1 MNPNS
6 GRGRSQSKGGE
17 RMSTDRLGKLLKA
30 WRLAVENEGA
40 DHGEERAKRE
50 GEIREHIIGGGEAAP
65 DPWPDTV
72 RKASEA
78 PDLDAAWRLLTDALR
93 LPVVRSSGEWRN
105 QPDPDPVIWR
115 DHARFTDAVLSSGEV
130 AVLSGAGK
138 SGKSYLAL
146 ALAVAAAQAEAG
158 RKGHGS
164 TCGLRVAARPV
175 VVLSYEDAPKRIDRR
190 AATMDTGASVRL
202 IPDPPRLFRF
212 DSNTRQWGQSEEWP
226 LVWAAIRG
234 AAPGL
239 VVVDTGPKAMGGE
252 TNDGG
257 AVIAFLQA
265 LEGEARRGGFGVLL
279 TAHDTKAHRNQVKAG
294 EAPDA
299 GAIAGSGQWHDS
311 PRGVLYLSKHG
322 PGDAPRILEAVK
334 CSYGRDGW
342 GASLLPDY
350 RDHEYRGLS
359 LDQNLDR
366 DQVAAKRTEFEA
378 ARKNPEATGSR
389 RPWPDG
395 KAAAAGEKDHAEI
408 V

>member
-1 MNPNS
+1 MN
-6 GRGRSQSKGGE
+6 
-17 RMSTDRLGKLLKA
+17 TDRLGKLLEA
-30 WRLAVENEGA
+30 WRLAVENAGN
-40 DHGEERAKRE
+40 DGGWERAKHE
-50 GEIREHIIGGGEAAP
+50 GEIQVLIGGGEAAP

-78 PDLDAAWRLLTDALR
+78 PDLDAAWRLLADALR
-93 LPVVRSSGEWRN
+93 LPMVRCSGEWRDE
-105 QPDPDPVIWR
+105 PDPDPVIWR
-115 DHARFTDAVLSSGEV
+115 DHAQFTDAVLSSGEV
-130 AVLSGAGK
+130 AILSGAGK
-138 SGKSYLAL
+138 SGKSYIAL
-146 ALAVAAAQAEAG
+146 ALAVAAAQAEAEG
-158 RKGHGS
+158 RGYGES
-164 TCGLRVAARPV
+164 CGLRVAARPV
-175 VVLSYEDAPKRIDRR
+175 VVLSYEDAPKRIDQR
-190 AATMDTGASVRL
+190 AVAMDTGASVRL

-212 DSNTRQWGQSEEWP
+212 DSTTRQWGRSEEWP
-226 LVWAAIRG
+226 LVWAAVHG

-239 VVVDTGPKAMGGE
+239 VVIDTGPKAMGGE

-366 DQVAAKRTEFEA
+366 EQVAAKRIEFEA
-378 ARKNPEATGSR
+378 AQKNPEATGGGQGEIHATQG
-389 RPWPDG
+389 WKDG
-395 KAAAAGEKDHAEI
+395 DPPPY
-408 V
+408 

>member
-1 MNPNS
+1 MN
-6 GRGRSQSKGGE
+6 
-17 RMSTDRLGKLLKA
+17 TDRLGKLLEA
-30 WRLAVENEGA
+30 WRLAVENAVNDG
-40 DHGEERAKRE
+40 GVERATRE
-50 GEIREHIIGGGEAAP
+50 EEIRALIGGVEAAP

-78 PDLDAAWRLLTDALR
+78 PDMDAAWRLLVDALR
-93 LPVVRSSGEWRN
+93 LPVVRSSGEWRDE
-105 QPDPDPVIWR
+105 PDPDPVIWR
-115 DHARFTDAVLSSGEV
+115 DHAQYPDAVLSSGEV
-130 AVLSGAGK
+130 AILSGAGK
-138 SGKSYLAL
+138 SGKSYIAL
-146 ALAVAAAQAEAG
+146 ALAVAAAQAEAKERG
-158 RKGHGS
+158 YGEA
-164 TCGLRVAARPV
+164 CGLRVAARPV
-175 VVLSYEDAPKRIDRR
+175 VILSYEDAPKRIDQR
-190 AATMDTGASVRL
+190 AASMDTGASVRL

-212 DSNTRQWGQSEEWP
+212 DSTSSRQWGRSEEWP
-226 LVWAAIRG
+226 LVWAAIRS

-265 LEGEARRGGFGVLL
+265 LEGEARSGGFGVLL

-342 GASLLPDY
+342 GASLIPDY
-350 RDHEYRGLS
+350 RDREYRGLS
-359 LDQNLDR
+359 LDQNLDPE
-366 DQVAAKRTEFEA
+366 QVAAKRSEFEA
-378 ARKNPEATGSR
+378 ARKNPEATGGGR
-389 RPWPDG
+389 TWTDG
-395 KAAAAGEKDHAEI
+395 KAAAASEKDYGEI

>member
-1 MNPNS
+1 MD
-6 GRGRSQSKGGE
+6 
-17 RMSTDRLGKLLKA
+17 M
-30 WRLAVENEGA
+30 
-40 DHGEERAKRE
+40 
-50 GEIREHIIGGGEAAP
+50 
-65 DPWPDTV
+65 
-72 RKASEA
+72 
-78 PDLDAAWRLLTDALR
+78 DAAWRLLVNALR
-93 LPVVRSSGEWRN
+93 LPVVRSSGEWRDK
-105 QPDPDPVIWR
+105 PDPDPVIWR
-115 DHARFTDAVLSSGEV
+115 DHAQFPDAVLSSGEV

-146 ALAVAAAQAEAG
+146 ALAVAAAQAEAKG
-158 RKGHGS
+158 RVHGEA
-164 TCGLRVAARPV
+164 CGLRVAARPV
-175 VVLSYEDAPKRIDRR
+175 VILSYEDAPKRIDRR

-202 IPDPPRLFRF
+202 IPYPPQLFRF

-265 LEGEARRGGFGVLL
+265 IEGEARRGGFGVLL

-342 GASLLPDY
+342 GASLIPDY
-350 RDHEYRGLS
+350 RDREYRGLS
-359 LDQNLDR
+359 LDQNLDP
-366 DQVAAKRTEFEA
+366 DQVGEKRTYFEA
-378 ARKNPEATGSR
+378 ARKNPEATGGGRGGKKAVLPSGIALEGETHATQGR
-389 RPWPDG
+389 QDG
-395 KAAAAGEKDHAEI
+395 DPPA
-408 V
+408 

>member
-1 MNPNS
+1 
-6 GRGRSQSKGGE
+6 
-17 RMSTDRLGKLLKA
+17 MSTDRLGKLLKA

-50 GEIREHIIGGGEAAP
+50 REIREHIIGGGEAAP
-65 DPWPDTV
+65 DLWPDAV
-72 RKASEA
+72 RSASEA
-78 PDLDAAWRLLTDALR
+78 PDLDAARRLLVDALR

-115 DHARFTDAVLSSGEV
+115 DHAQYPDAVLSSGEV

-138 SGKSYLAL
+138 SGKSYLAV
-146 ALAVAAAQAEAG
+146 ALAVAAAQAVAKGRVHGEA
-158 RKGHGS
+158 
-164 TCGLRVAARPV
+164 CGLRVAARPV
-175 VVLSYEDAPKRIDRR
+175 VILSYEDAPKRIDRR
-190 AATMDTGASVRL
+190 AEAMDTGASVHL
-202 IPDPPRLFRF
+202 IPDPPRLFHF
-212 DSNTRQWGQSEEWP
+212 DSTGRQWGRSEAWP
-226 LVWAAIRG
+226 LVWAAIRE

-239 VVVDTGPKAMGGE
+239 VVIDTGPKAIGGE

-334 CSYGRDGW
+334 CSYGCDGW

-350 RDHEYRGLS
+350 LDCENKTGYRGLC
-359 LDQNLDR
+359 LDKNLDPG
-366 DQVAAKRTEFEA
+366 QVGEKRTEFEA
-378 ARKNPEATGSR
+378 ARPSGSAMKGETYATQG
-389 RPWPDG
+389 WKDG
-395 KAAAAGEKDHAEI
+395 DPPA
-408 V
+408 